1 MKLGLLLTG
10 DASSCVHAAQ
20 RAEAAG
26 FDSVWAVDFQTSN
39 ALVRLAAIAAN
50 TDRIKLGTGIAAA
63 FTRSPLVLGTGAL
76 DIDALSGGRLSLGL
90 GTGLE
95 RMNQEWYGVEHGKPR
110 SRVIELI
117 ALLRKLLI
125 TKGPGFAWPGDSWQL
140 NIPAYQRPDIAR
152 DNLPILLAGVNRR
165 MIEAAGEH
173 ADGLIGHPVHTKKWH
188 REVTQPLL
196 AEAASRTGRPLCP
209 IVPHLITSIQSD
221 VDQARADAKI
231 QIGFSFSV
239 EHYHSILDLHGLRSI
254 GQACRAH
261 LAKYDFKAM
270 AQCIPDDL
278 VDEIALVC
286 TPDEAAQRLAQW
298 QEFTDQP
305 ILFPASIGVAPERF
319 EENLS
324 HVMDLA
330 RHTVAQTG

>member
-10 DASSCVHAAQ
+10 DAGSCVRLAQ

-39 ALVRLAAIAAN
+39 ALVRLAAIAAS
-50 TDRIKLGTGIAAA
+50 TDTITIGTGIASA
-63 FTRSPLVLGTGAL
+63 FTRSPVVLGTGAL
-76 DIDALSGGRLSLGL
+76 DLDALSGGRLSLGL

-95 RMNQEWYGVEHGKPR
+95 RMNQQWYGVEHGKPR
-110 SRVIELI
+110 SRAIELI
-117 ALLRKLLI
+117 GLLRKLLAN
-125 TKGPGFAWPGDSWQL
+125 KGPGFRWQGESWQL
-140 NIPAYQRPDIAR
+140 DIPAYHRPQIER
-152 DNLPILLAGVNRR
+152 ESIPILLAGVNRR
-165 MIEAAGEH
+165 MIQAAGEH
-173 ADGLIGHPVHTKKWH
+173 ADGLVSHPVHTKKWH

-196 AEAASRTGRPLCP
+196 ADAASRTGRALCP
-209 IVPHLITSIQSD
+209 IVPHLITSIQDD
-221 VDQARADAKI
+221 VEQARADAKV

-239 EHYHSILDLHGLRSI
+239 EHYHSILDLHDMRHV

-270 AQCIPDDL
+270 AGCIPDEL

-286 TPDEAAQRLAQW
+286 TPDEAVERLTEW
-298 QEFTDQP
+298 REFTDQP

-319 EENLS
+319 ETNLN
-324 HVMDLA
+324 HIMNLA
-330 RHTVAQTG
+330 RAFGPATP